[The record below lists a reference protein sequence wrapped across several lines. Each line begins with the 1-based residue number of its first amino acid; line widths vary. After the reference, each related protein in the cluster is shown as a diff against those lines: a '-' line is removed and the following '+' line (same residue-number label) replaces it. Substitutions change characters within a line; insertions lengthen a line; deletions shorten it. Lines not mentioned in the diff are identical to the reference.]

1 MQLYLAPEVHA
12 VTVDRDLV
20 FLDVAAD
27 AYFCVANG
35 AEAVALDAGGGVR
48 TLAASAAGAL
58 LEAGLLTLSPPPPT
72 LRAPGPVTRSSR
84 DPVLAGAAPLSSSP
98 LSSSPLSSSR
108 LWSAVL
114 PAMLEAVGDRGRT
127 LGDLLARARAHQT
140 PMLAPTPTLLAAV
153 QGFEALRPWLPLEG
167 ECLQRSALLLGV
179 LRRLGLSAR
188 WVFGVR
194 TWPFRAHCWLQVED
208 IVLADEAER
217 VAAYHPILVV

>member
-1 MQLYLAPEVHA
+1 MQLYLAPDVHA
-12 VTVDRDLV
+12 VAVDRDLV

-27 AYFCVANG
+27 AYFCIADG

-48 TLAASAAGAL
+48 ALAPSAAGTL
-58 LEAGLLTLSPPPPT
+58 LEAGLLAASPPPAI
-72 LRAPGPVTRSSR
+72 LAAPGAVTRSSR
-84 DPVLAGAAPLSSSP
+84 DPVLACAA
-98 LSSSPLSSSR
+98 PLSSSR

-127 LGDLLARARAHQT
+127 LRDLLVRARVHQT
-140 PMLAPTPTLLAAV
+140 PVLAPTPALLAAV